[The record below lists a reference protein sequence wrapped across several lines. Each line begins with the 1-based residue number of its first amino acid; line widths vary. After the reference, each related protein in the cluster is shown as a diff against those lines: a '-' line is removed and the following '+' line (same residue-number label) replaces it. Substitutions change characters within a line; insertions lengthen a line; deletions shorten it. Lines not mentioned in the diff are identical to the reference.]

1 MPGIIDAHLHLS
13 EMQDDYLIRYA
24 NFNGL
29 KYTLNELLD
38 LMEEYGIESG
48 LLLSPLLK
56 DGRAVPNSKII
67 ELCKKSR
74 DKLHPVITVDPSSE
88 QVKACIEMAKENQVN
103 VKGFKIRLGYE
114 RVFPDD
120 SVFSPLYDYAESGN
134 YPVLFHTGDTATP
147 EGSLI
152 HSHPLTLDALANK
165 RKELK
170 IVVCHFGNPWITDVA
185 ELIYKHPNVY
195 ADVSGLVAGDGGE
208 YSDKYLDSLVS
219 KISDAIYFAGSADK
233 IIFGT
238 DYPVETFAAGLAL
251 VNKLKIKKEDIDKI
265 LSENARR
272 LFLSGSKL

>member
-1 MPGIIDAHLHLS
+1 MILPGIIDAHLHLS

-24 NFNGL
+24 DFNGL
-29 KYTLNELLD
+29 KYTLNELLG
-38 LMEEYGIESG
+38 LMEEYGIETG
-48 LLLSPLLK
+48 LLLSPLLN
-56 DGRAVPNSKII
+56 DGRAVPNSKIV

-74 DKLHPVITVDPSSE
+74 DKLHPVITVDPSRE
-88 QVKACIEMAKENQVN
+88 EVQACIGMAKDNKEN

-114 RVFPDD
+114 AVFPDD
-120 SVFSPLYDYAESGN
+120 SVFDPLYDYAESRN
-134 YPVLFHTGDTATP
+134 CPILFHTGDTATS

-152 HSHPLTLDALANK
+152 HSHPLTIDALANK

-170 IVVCHFGNPWITDVA
+170 IVICHFGNPWITDVA

-208 YSDKYLDSLVS
+208 YSDKYLDSLAA
-219 KISDAIYFAGSADK
+219 KISDAIYFAGNADK

-238 DYPVETFAAGLAL
+238 DYPVETFAAGLSL
-251 VNKLKIKKEDIDKI
+251 VNKLKITKVDTNKI

-272 LFLSGSKL
+272 LFLSGS